1 MSPAG
6 GRGSNALV
14 GARPRVYL
22 ADGKSI
28 WWEENESYLP
38 GHGGWSNVEE
48 PLGRGALLLLCVCPN
63 RKYDADLCCMTY
75 NGFDTRLGN
84 QKVTFQIASLDDRE
98 VVAEDDELL
107 IITCPD
113 PPSLK
118 KTVAIC
124 EKAAEMVG
132 MPTPPL
138 TFYSAV
144 CAPPV
149 TLPTLTNVTLI
160 DQKCPRQSGCRANR
174 SVARL

>member
-1 MSPAG
+1 MLKNRWGEVPCSSYVSVPIG
-6 GRGSNALV
+6 NTMRISLV
-14 GARPRVYL
+14 R
-22 ADGKSI
+22 
-28 WWEENESYLP
+28 
-38 GHGGWSNVEE
+38 
-48 PLGRGALLLLCVCPN
+48 
-63 RKYDADLCCMTY
+63 M
-75 NGFDTRLGN
+75 
-84 QKVTFQIASLDDRE
+84 KVTFQIASLDDRE

-149 TLPTLTNVTLI
+149 TLPTLTN
-160 DQKCPRQSGCRANR
+160 
-174 SVARL
+174 